1 MDYGNQITK
10 DTIRELLDRLPD
22 SPMND
27 QIRRAML
34 NLLTARN
41 IQPIPYTYLANL
53 SAAGAA
59 NALAAGAVN
68 TPVNVNIQADADF
81 LVLNQTYDAN
91 SLNAAR
97 TSGTVVVPN
106 ATVLITDTGSGYQMM
121 DQAVPIGTIFGT
133 GEFPY
138 ILPEPKLLPA
148 KATLQLLFSN
158 YDAAAG
164 YNLRL
169 AFNGV
174 KLFKYN

>member
-1 MDYGNQITK
+1 MDYGNSITK

-22 SPMND
+22 APIND
-27 QIRRAML
+27 QVRNAMTR
-34 NLLTARN
+34 LLTARN
-41 IQPIPYTYLANL
+41 IQPIPYTYMGILQT
-53 SAAGAA
+53 AGAT

-81 LVLNQTYDAN
+81 LILNQTYDAN
-91 SLNAAR
+91 TANAAR
-97 TSGTVVVPN
+97 NAGNYVVPN
-106 ATVLITDTGSGYQMM
+106 VNILITDTGSGYQMM
-121 DQAVPIGTIFGT
+121 DQAVPIPSIFGN
-133 GEFPY
+133 GQFPY

-164 YNLRL
+164 YNIRV

-174 KLFKYN
+174 KLFAYN